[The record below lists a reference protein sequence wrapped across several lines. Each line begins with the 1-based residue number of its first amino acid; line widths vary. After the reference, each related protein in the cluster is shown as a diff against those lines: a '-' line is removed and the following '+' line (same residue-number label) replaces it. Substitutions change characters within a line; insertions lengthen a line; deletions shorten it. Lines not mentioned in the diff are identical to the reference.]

1 MWRAADSAMQD
12 PRWTDLKQRLLDSGW
27 QWREDT
33 LYAPHET
40 MWFQTSSENPNFA
53 QFRDRM
59 SLARDATSGNTD
71 VDIDIDQAALHE
83 DLVSLVCAL
92 DDVLEPSN

>member
-1 MWRAADSAMQD
+1 MQLLRSMQD
-12 PRWTDLKQRLLDSGW
+12 PRWSHLKQRLMEFGW

-40 MWFQTSSENPNFA
+40 MWFQTSSENPDFA

-59 SLARDATSGNTD
+59 TIARDATSGN
-71 VDIDIDQAALHE
+71 VDIDIDQAALHD
-83 DLVSLVCAL
+83 DLVSLVRAL
-92 DDVLEPSN
+92 DDVLEPAN

>member
-1 MWRAADSAMQD
+1 MWRALDRDMQD
-12 PRWTDLKQRLLDSGW
+12 PRWTELKQRLLDNGW
-27 QWREDT
+27 QFREET

-40 MWFQTSSENPNFA
+40 MWFQTSSENPDFA

-59 SLARDATSGNTD
+59 SIARDATSDNT
-71 VDIDIDQAALHE
+71 DIDIDQAALHA

-92 DDVLEPSN
+92 DDVLEPAN